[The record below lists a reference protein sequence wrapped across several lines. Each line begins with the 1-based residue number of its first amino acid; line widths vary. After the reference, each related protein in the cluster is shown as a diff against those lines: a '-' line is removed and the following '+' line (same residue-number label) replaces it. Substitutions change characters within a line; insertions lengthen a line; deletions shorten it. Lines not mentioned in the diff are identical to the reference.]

1 MQTKRRQAKRRTPIT
16 NIPKAPRVSKIDMLR
31 LATADTPSMSAQS
44 SVDPGKLP
52 AVILY
57 GSACSGLGT
66 EEWAAKAA
74 HPNRRHEFLFTVDPS
89 EDSKIWLKAN
99 SGAHTHIDSVEDAD
113 FLHAE
118 PVTTFVAG
126 FPCPPFSCAGLGE
139 GVEGAQGAVVWF
151 LVRYIESRQP
161 RIAILDNVEGLATHH
176 PKVFTVI
183 VKMLQDIRDNVTMEP
198 CYSVHWQV
206 LDSLVVGAVPHRRK
220 RLFIVCVKRCGRVR
234 VPFRWP
240 EPITPLTLED
250 IFDAPVQYLHSYRD
264 YSIPS
269 GRGGSQVVK
278 RNITRALDNISL
290 LAA

>member
-1 MQTKRRQAKRRTPIT
+1 MRQTKRRQAKRRTPIT

-44 SVDPGKLP
+44 NVDPGKLP

-57 GSACSGLGT
+57 GSACSGLGA

-99 SGAHTHIDSVEDAD
+99 SGAHTHIDSVEASD

-118 PVTTFVAG
+118 PVTIFVAG

-161 RIAILDNVEGLATHH
+161 RIAILENVQGLATHH
-176 PKVFTVI
+176 PKVLMVI

-220 RLFIVCVKRCGRVR
+220 RIFIVCVKRCGKG
-234 VPFRWP
+234 
-240 EPITPLTLED
+240 
-250 IFDAPVQYLHSYRD
+250 ACAVQM
-264 YSIPS
+264 
-269 GRGGSQVVK
+269 
-278 RNITRALDNISL
+278 A
-290 LAA
+290 